1 MLTAD
6 CQCLKCCSF
15 KNNIKC
21 CCCCSVVCELRVT
34 VTLKKKKKK
43 KKNRDTSRGWY
54 DRLTPQSSA
63 CALTTHNRWETRAPF
78 FFADSGFMVVIT
90 WLQKAHHAVLF
101 RDYHSANLVFVQY
114 TIPVCIPV
122 IKLPLKWKHWTQLHN
137 TDTGY
142 ENLEITSF

>member
-6 CQCLKCCSF
+6 CQCLKCRSL
-15 KNNIKC
+15 KNNRKC

-34 VTLKKKKKK
+34 VTLKKKKE
-43 KKNRDTSRGWY
+43 NRDTSRGWY
-54 DRLTPQSSA
+54 DRLTLQSSA

-78 FFADSGFMVVIT
+78 FFANPGFMVVIT
-90 WLQKAHHAVLF
+90 WLQKAHHAVF
-101 RDYHSANLVFVQY
+101 SRDNHSANLVFVQY

-122 IKLPLKWKHWTQLHN
+122 IKLPLKWKHWSRLHN

-142 ENLEITSF
+142 ENLGRTSF